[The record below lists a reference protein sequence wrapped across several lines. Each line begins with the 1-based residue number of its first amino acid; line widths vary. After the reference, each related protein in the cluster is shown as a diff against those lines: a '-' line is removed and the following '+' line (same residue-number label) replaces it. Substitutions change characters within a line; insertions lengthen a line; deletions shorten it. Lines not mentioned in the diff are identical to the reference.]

1 MSAPKKTS
9 RKTTPT
15 KKTSRKTTSTKKTKQ
30 TKKPETHAFQAEV
43 GRVLDLVINSLYSH
57 REIFLRELVSNSS
70 DALDKLRFRR
80 LTEPGLGDAELPLHI
95 QVTADS
101 EAGTVTLSDTGIGM
115 SHDDLVDHLGTV
127 ARSGTKAFADA
138 LETGKDE
145 GAEGLIGQFGV
156 GFYSAFLVADE
167 VTVVS
172 RAAGSDEAWRWTSDA
187 RESFTLEPAE
197 RETHGT
203 SVTLKL
209 GEDHREFTSEW
220 RLRELIT
227 SYSDYLHH
235 PIELEVTRYVG
246 EGEDATTEQAFE
258 QVNQAT
264 ALWMRSKDDISD
276 DEYEEFYKHITK
288 DFEGP
293 LARNH
298 FKVEGMQLFNA
309 LLYLPSR
316 APFDL
321 FAREAKHGVRLYVK
335 RVFIMDE
342 CEELLPRW
350 LRFVRGLVDSDDLPL
365 NISREILQDSRSV
378 QVIAKQLTKKSL
390 DMIERLAK
398 DDVEAYQTFWEGFGV
413 ALKEG
418 VHMASEYKDRLA
430 ELMRFRSSVDADAWT
445 SLAEYVER
453 MPDGQESIYVILGQ
467 SVDAVAKSPH
477 LEALRAKGYEVLYLT
492 DPIDEWLV
500 AALETYGEKPIVS
513 AMKADLGL
521 DDEKAEGDDAD
532 EEKTEEPTGFEDLIA
547 RFASVL
553 DERVSEVKLSKRLVD
568 SPACLVV
575 GEGGMHAHIER
586 MVRATDP
593 SFQIPES
600 KRILELNAD
609 HAVVTELNSLA
620 GDEARAEELDRWV
633 ELLYNHCLLAEGS
646 PVTDPAGFASQ
657 VSELM
662 VKALTPP
669 A

>member
-1 MSAPKKTS
+1 
-9 RKTTPT
+9 
-15 KKTSRKTTSTKKTKQ
+15 
-30 TKKPETHAFQAEV
+30 
-43 GRVLDLVINSLYSH
+43 
-57 REIFLRELVSNSS
+57 
-70 DALDKLRFRR
+70 
-80 LTEPGLGDAELPLHI
+80 
-95 QVTADS
+95 
-101 EAGTVTLSDTGIGM
+101 
-115 SHDDLVDHLGTV
+115 
-127 ARSGTKAFADA
+127 
-138 LETGKDE
+138 
-145 GAEGLIGQFGV
+145 
-156 GFYSAFLVADE
+156 
-167 VTVVS
+167 
-172 RAAGSDEAWRWTSDA
+172 
-187 RESFTLEPAE
+187 
-197 RETHGT
+197 
-203 SVTLKL
+203 
-209 GEDHREFTSEW
+209 
-220 RLRELIT
+220 
-227 SYSDYLHH
+227 
-235 PIELEVTRYVG
+235 
-246 EGEDATTEQAFE
+246 
-258 QVNQAT
+258 
-264 ALWMRSKDDISD
+264 
-276 DEYEEFYKHITK
+276 
-288 DFEGP
+288 
-293 LARNH
+293 
-298 FKVEGMQLFNA
+298 
-309 LLYLPSR
+309 
-316 APFDL
+316 
-321 FAREAKHGVRLYVK
+321 
-335 RVFIMDE
+335 
-342 CEELLPRW
+342 
-350 LRFVRGLVDSDDLPL
+350 
-365 NISREILQDSRSV
+365 
-378 QVIAKQLTKKSL
+378 
-390 DMIERLAK
+390 
-398 DDVEAYQTFWEGFGV
+398 
-413 ALKEG
+413 
-418 VHMASEYKDRLA
+418 
-430 ELMRFRSSVDADAWT
+430 
-445 SLAEYVER
+445 

-532 EEKTEEPTGFEDLIA
+532 EEKTEEPTGFEDLIE